1 MGGKLGS
8 CDFNADFAKY
18 PLFFF
23 DTFDRTIKPIPAGEL
38 TSVSDYD
45 HGSYHAHHFIEK
57 QIRKNNP
64 EYYAR
69 IEYLQKIIIVPAQM
83 NYDASSGMS
92 EENFLK
98 NWGIEKYKIIFLK
111 QAWEAGLYPKTNSV
125 ELS

>member
-1 MGGKLGS
+1 MGS
-8 CDFNADFAKY
+8 MYNADIEKY
-18 PLFFF
+18 PPFFF
-23 DTFDRTIKPIPAGEL
+23 DLFSRTLKPIPKGEL
-38 TSVSDYD
+38 TSVADYD
-45 HGSYHAHHFIEK
+45 HAQYHAHHFIEK
-57 QIRKNNP
+57 SIRKNNP
-64 EYYAR
+64 EFYAR

-111 QAWEAGLYPKTNSV
+111 QAWYAGLYDKTNAN

>member
-1 MGGKLGS
+1 MGVNLGS

-23 DTFDRTIKPIPAGEL
+23 DLFSRTLKPIPAGEL
-38 TSVSDYD
+38 TSVNDYD
-45 HGSYHAHHFIEK
+45 HGQYHAHHFIEK

-64 EYYAR
+64 EFYAK

-83 NYDASSGMS
+83 NYDASSSMA

-98 NWGIEKYKIIFLK
+98 NWGIEKYKIIFSK
-111 QAWEAGLYPKTNSV
+111 QAWHAGLYP
-125 ELS
+125 